1 MINMQNIEKELSAL
15 IPLMERLR
23 YTQRNTK
30 PDLVVKSI
38 DELLKAL
45 DAIISKYNVVNINDE

>member
-1 MINMQNIEKELSAL
+1 MQNIEKELSAL

-45 DAIISKYNVVNINDE
+45 DAIISKYNVMNVNDE

>member
-1 MINMQNIEKELSAL
+1 MQNIEKELSAL

-45 DAIISKYNVVNINDE
+45 DVIISKYNVVNINDE